1 MSRNKSAAAS
11 EVKNPGANAGKPVE
25 PEKKAGKT
33 VPAKPV
39 IPPPPPL
46 FRKIDWLSFL
56 ITTLV
61 VMTGYWLTLAPDV
74 TLEDSGELAV
84 GSYYAGVPHPPGYP
98 VWTLYTWLFTVLVP
112 VSNIAW
118 RVALSSAV
126 ASAISCGLIALLVSR
141 GSSMMI
147 EGIASLKTLEKRWE
161 SALCVVAG
169 FVSGALM
176 GFNGFMWS
184 QSVIVEVYTL
194 SVLSLMGVLCCL
206 LRWIYAPHQLKY
218 LYWTMFLFGICF
230 TNHQTL
236 LVAAMGI
243 QVAIIF
249 ANPKLGR
256 DMMVANCAIYLIGL
270 VMKARGNLSTF
281 DSVGG
286 QMNVMFII
294 FNLVGIAS
302 MMALAWLYFKTEN
315 LLTELKPVFLSG
327 VCWIAGAAFYFY
339 MPLASMTNPP
349 MNWGYPRTVEGFKHA
364 LTRGQYE
371 KANPS
376 NFIKDPIRFAKQIG
390 RYAQGAI
397 EEFNIV
403 YLAIAII
410 PLLFLTQMQHRE
422 RAWILGLG
430 AIYLCLAIILL
441 ILLNPQPDKQSL
453 NLNKVFF
460 TSSHVMLSM
469 AIGYGIALGSAWL
482 MLHYEEYRRWA
493 LLAGGA
499 AVVISMWVLLVV
511 YENESGAAGGETPFY
526 RFGIEPSFDPLVRFT
541 AIFSVVLSLLFVGF
555 IASWRTQFPIIP
567 MLALFAVLPVKSVLS
582 HWEGNEQRGHLFGYW
597 FGHDM
602 FTPPFGIYPEMAK
615 DAVLFGGTDPGR
627 FNPTYMIFCE
637 SFTPPEKKRDPNFDR
652 RDVYLITQNALA
664 DGTYLSYIR
673 AHYFR
678 SAQTDPP
685 FFQNLV
691 KIGPL
696 KTLVRPLDNFF
707 TSYGAKLEAKR
718 RADGV
723 YPPKEIYTPSMEDSQ
738 KAFDEYIQDAIK
750 RMQEGKLQPGEDV
763 RQEGNKVSVS
773 GQLSV
778 MAINGLLTKVIF
790 DKNPGHEF
798 YVEES
803 FPLPWMYPYQTP
815 FGIIMKINR
824 EPVKE
829 FTDEIL
835 RKDHEFWTKYSER
848 LIGNWVTYDTSIAE
862 ICDFAERVYRRSNY
876 EGFTGDRKFIRDENG
891 QKAFSKLRSAIAGL
905 YVWRINH
912 CAEQI
917 RAIQDSIQALPPA
930 EQGKMRSQMDP
941 EIQRILAEQGRVI
954 KEAEFAYKQSFAFCP
969 YSPEAVFRYSSLL
982 TSLNKYEDA
991 LRMAETGLRFD
1002 PENASFQQLR
1012 DNLKQVVEQSGLRAA
1027 GPAKAPVP
1035 GPQPLTAPQPGPAN
1049 QNIAQLEQLAAAKPD
1064 DLQAEFNVIMAYM
1077 GTGNTNRAIQ
1087 LLQALVARKPNDFTA
1102 VASAAQAYAQLQRP
1116 QEAGRLL
1123 GTLLQKTNLDAGS
1136 LTTVA
1141 HLLSQIG
1148 DVVRLEQSL
1157 TQLTVVLPDSPEAWY
1172 DLSAIRA
1179 VMGSKNSD
1187 ALKALSKAVQLSN
1200 ARIATDPK
1208 ASNLVKTAQE
1218 DPRLQALRTQ
1228 PGYMQALQGKY

>member
-1 MSRNKSAAAS
+1 MSRNKSAAAN
-11 EVKNPGANAGKPVE
+11 EANNAGANAGKPVE
-25 PEKKAGKT
+25 TDKKAGKT
-33 VPAKPV
+33 PPAKQI

-46 FRKIDWLSFL
+46 FRKIDWISFGL
-56 ITTLV
+56 TTLI
-61 VMTGYWLTLAPDV
+61 VMLGYFWTLAPDV

-84 GSYYAGVPHPPGYP
+84 GSFYAGVPHPPGYP

-112 VSNIAW
+112 ISNIAW

-147 EGIASLKTLEKRWE
+147 EGIASLKTLEKKWE
-161 SALCVVAG
+161 NALCIVAG
-169 FVSGALM
+169 FVSGMLM

-206 LRWIYAPHQLKY
+206 LRWIYAPHQRKY

-243 QVAIIF
+243 QVGIMA
-249 ANPKLGR
+249 ANRKLGR
-256 DMMVANCAIYLIGL
+256 DMMLANCLFYFIGL
-270 VMKARGNLSTF
+270 VMKSKGIITTF

-294 FNLVGIAS
+294 FNMVGIAS
-302 MMALAWLYFKTEN
+302 MLALAWGYFTTES
-315 LLTELKPVFLSG
+315 LLTEWKPVLISG
-327 VCWIAGAAFYFY
+327 VCWIAGAAFYLY

-376 NFIKDPIRFAKQIG
+376 NFIKDPVRFAKQIW
-390 RYAQGAI
+390 RYGAGAV
-397 EEFNIV
+397 EEFNLV
-403 YLAIAII
+403 YLAIAVI
-410 PLLFLTQMQHRE
+410 PFFFLMQMQHRE

-460 TSSHVMLSM
+460 TSSHVMLAM
-469 AIGYGIALGSAWL
+469 GIGYGIALGSAWL
-482 MLHYEEYRRWA
+482 MLNYEEYRRWA

-499 AVVISMWVLLVV
+499 ALSIALWVLLVV
-511 YENESGAAGGETPFY
+511 YETDSGPVTGETPFY

-541 AIFSVVLSLLFVGF
+541 ALFSVVLAVLFVGV
-555 IASWRTQFPIIP
+555 IAISKQKFPIVP
-567 MLALFAVLPVKSVLS
+567 MLALFAVMPVKSILS

-602 FTPPFGIYPEMAK
+602 FTPPFDIYPEMAK

-637 SFTPPEKKRDPNFDR
+637 SFTPAEKKRDPDFDR

-678 SAQTDPP
+678 SAQNDPP
-685 FFQNLV
+685 FFQELA
-691 KIGPL
+691 IGPF
-696 KTLVRPLDNFF
+696 KTLAKPLDNFF
-707 TSYGAKLEAKR
+707 TKWGAEIEARR
-718 RADGV
+718 RAEGV
-723 YPPKEIYTPSMEDSQ
+723 YPVKEIYTPSLQDSQ
-738 KAFDEYIQDAIK
+738 AAFDEYIQDAIK
-750 RMQEGKLQPGEDV
+750 RMNAGQLQPGEDV
-763 RQEGNKVSVS
+763 RQEGNRVSVS

-790 DKNPGHEF
+790 DRNPDHEF

-829 FTDEIL
+829 FTDDIIK
-835 RKDHEFWTKYSER
+835 KDHEFWTKYSER
-848 LIGNWVTYDTSIAE
+848 LIGNWVTYDTPVQE
-862 ICDFAERVYRRSNY
+862 ICDFAERVYQRSNF
-876 EGFTGDRKFIRDENG
+876 EGFTGDRKFVRDENG

-905 YVWRINH
+905 YVWRINN
-912 CAEQI
+912 CAEQMK
-917 RAIQDSIQALPPA
+917 AIQAMPAA
-930 EQGKMRSQMDP
+930 EQQKMQG
-941 EIQRILAEQGRVI
+941 EIARLMAEQQRVV
-954 KEAEFAYKQSFAFCP
+954 KEADFAYKQSFAFCP

-982 TSLNKYEDA
+982 SSLGRYADA
-991 LRMAETGLRFD
+991 LALAETGLSFD
-1002 PENASFQQLR
+1002 PENQSFQQLR
-1012 DNLKQVVEQSGLRAA
+1012 DNLRQVTGQSVPAA
-1027 GPAKAPVP
+1027 QSAAPTPMVKPTPKPSTTPQQLPAS
-1035 GPQPLTAPQPGPAN
+1035 PA
-1049 QNIAQLEQLAAAKPD
+1049 IIQLEQQAAANPD
-1064 DLQAEFNVIMAYM
+1064 DLKMAFDLITAHI
-1077 GTGNTNRAIQ
+1077 GAGNTNRAFQ
-1087 LLQALVARKPNDFTA
+1087 LLQGMVARKPNDFTT
-1102 VASAAQAYAQLQRP
+1102 VASAAQAYAQLKRP
-1116 QEAGRLL
+1116 QEAARLL
-1123 GTLLQKTNLDAGS
+1123 NTLLQQPTLDANA
-1136 LTTVA
+1136 LTTIA
-1141 HLLSQIG
+1141 HLFSEIG
-1148 DVVRLEQSL
+1148 DVVHLEITLSKL
-1157 TQLTVVLPDSPEAWY
+1157 TTIIPESPEAWY
-1172 DLSAIRA
+1172 DLAAIRA
-1179 VMGSKNSD
+1179 VMGTKNQE
-1187 ALKALSKAVQLSN
+1187 ALKALSKAIQLSN
-1200 ARIATDPK
+1200 ARLAKDPN
-1208 ASNLVKTAQE
+1208 AGNLIKTAE
-1218 DPRLQALRTQ
+1218 GDNRFQALKKL
-1228 PGYMQALQGKY
+1228 PGYELAKAGKL